1 MEKLKE
7 IEFDVRRYRVP
18 GIYNNK
24 YDHLFDQNRIFY
36 GQGIYMTHKIDNLSI
51 DKDVVTSVVHGT
63 TDYNVK
69 IKFLPND
76 EIDVSCECPYHKET
90 NKYCK
95 HIYAT
100 LIAVHMKDIREER
113 IKEFHDNIDKTKKIM
128 EDYSKLIEDN
138 KQYLSIL
145 TKALLPST
153 PVTYLNKVK
162 EMEEKF
168 DPNKDNIVL
177 NLAQESCWNLRS
189 AIEHY
194 NYLVDTIIED
204 KKEYEEE
211 QKNKK
216 DDTISFEFEIGPD
229 SDELFN
235 YLDDLMASQDLSVL
249 EKAKKQLIKEGKP
262 IDVIDKAINE
272 RKRRD
277 KIALKNRV
285 KDALKEGI
293 HESIENR
300 KRNKRYRKMIRRAI
314 FSGLF
319 FGLIGSS
326 GSSNPDL
333 NPWEQDYI
341 DKGDYEPFQFEEE
354 DLEDDDFY
362 NEDD

>member
-7 IEFDVRRYRVP
+7 IEFDVKRYRVP
-18 GIYNNK
+18 GIYSNK
-24 YDHLFDQNRIFY
+24 YDHLFDQNRILF

-63 TDYNVK
+63 KDYNVS

-76 EIDVSCECPYHKET
+76 KIEVSCECPYHKET
-90 NKYCK
+90 NIYCK

-100 LIAVHMKDIREER
+100 LIAFYMKDIIKER
-113 IKEFHDNIDKTKKIM
+113 IKEYHDNIDKIKKIM
-128 EDYSKLIEDN
+128 EDYSKLLENN
-138 KQYLSIL
+138 KQYLSYS
-145 TKALLPST
+145 TKSFLPST
-153 PVTYLNKVK
+153 PFSYLNHIE

-168 DPNKDNIVL
+168 NPDKENIVL
-177 NLAQESCWNLRS
+177 NLAQSSCLELRS
-189 AIEHY
+189 AIENY
-194 NYLVDTIIED
+194 NYLVDTITKD
-204 KKEYEEE
+204 KMASEEE

-216 DDTISFEFEIGPD
+216 DDTLSFEFEVGPD
-229 SDELFN
+229 SDELFD

-249 EKAKKQLIKEGKP
+249 EKAKEQCIKDGTP
-262 IDVIDKAINE
+262 TDVIDKAINE

-277 KIALKNRV
+277 KIALKHRV

-314 FSGLF
+314 FSGF
-319 FGLIGSS
+319 FSGLLGSS
-326 GSSNPDL
+326 KGSNPDL

-341 DKGDYEPFQFEEE
+341 DKGDYEPYQFEEE
-354 DLEDDDFY
+354 DLEEDDFY
-362 NEDD
+362 SEDD

>member
-24 YDHLFDQNRIFY
+24 YDHLFDQNRILY

-51 DKDVVTSVVHGT
+51 DNDVVTSVVHGT

-100 LIAVHMKDIREER
+100 LIAVHMKDKKEQFIKKYHDNVNR
-113 IKEFHDNIDKTKKIM
+113 IKEIM
-128 EDYSKLIEDN
+128 NDYSNLIKDN
-138 KQYLSIL
+138 RTYLDGFTI
-145 TKALLPST
+145 ALLSGYPES
-153 PVTYLNKVK
+153 YQNDIKK
-162 EMEEKF
+162 MEEEF
-168 DPNKDNIVL
+168 DPNLDYKIIKAAEDSIIYL
-177 NLAQESCWNLRS
+177 RLAIKN
-189 AIEHY
+189 Y
-194 NYLVDTIIED
+194 NYLVDVIIRG
-204 KKEYEEE
+204 KERYEEE

-216 DDTISFEFEIGPD
+216 DDTISFEFEVGPD

-262 IDVIDKAINE
+262 IDVIDKAIKE

-277 KIALKNRV
+277 REAILER
-285 KDALKEGI
+285 LRQE
-293 HESIENR
+293 EIEKKQA
-300 KRNKRYRKMIRRAI
+300 KRNRKMIRRAI

-319 FGLIGSS
+319 SGLFGSS
-326 GSSNPDL
+326 KSSNPDIM
-333 NPWEQDYI
+333 PWEQDYI
-341 DKGDYEPFQFEEE
+341 DRKEYEPFQFEEE
-354 DLEDDDFY
+354 ELEEDDFY